1 MEQGIQ
7 QNKDMKLLGIFT
19 RRRPA
24 TIKTALEGVPV
35 FHVDDA
41 EKMTGEIDVMILCG
55 GSASD
60 LPIQGP
66 LFAGLFNTVDGYDAH
81 ARVPDY
87 FQAVNS
93 RALAAGKVS
102 IIAGGWDPGMFSVN
116 RLYAEAIL
124 PQGNT
129 YTFWGKG
136 VSQGHSDAVRRVKG
150 VQDAKQYTIPLEKA
164 IEAVKSGHMPELTTG
179 ERHRRECFVVAEE
192 GADKLRIEQEIKT
205 MPDYFAGYDTTV
217 HFITAEELK
226 KHHSGIPHGGLV
238 IRYGKTGLQKPHS
251 HIIEY
256 KIELGSNPDFTAN
269 VLIAF
274 ARAAYRL
281 NKEGQSGARTVVD
294 IPPAYLSPKSAA
306 EIRKTF
312 I

>member
-7 QNKDMKLLGIFT
+7 QNKDMKLVGIFT
-19 RRRPA
+19 RRQPVE
-24 TIKTALEGVPV
+24 IKTALAGVHV

-60 LPIQGP
+60 LPVQGP

-81 ARVPDY
+81 AKVPDY

-93 RALAAGKVS
+93 SALAAGKVS
-102 IIAGGWDPGMFSVN
+102 IIAGGWDPGMFSIN

-124 PQGNT
+124 PLGNT

-150 VQDAKQYTIPLEKA
+150 VQDAKQYTIPLEKV
-164 IEAVKSGHMPELTTG
+164 IEAVKNGHMPNLTAR
-179 ERHRRECFVVAEE
+179 ERHRRECFVVIEE
-192 GADKLRIEQEIKT
+192 GADKQRIEQEIKT
-205 MPDYFAGYDTTV
+205 MPDYFADYDTTV

-226 KHHSGIPHGGLV
+226 RNHSGIPHGGLV
-238 IRYGKTGLQKPHS
+238 IRYGKTGLQKSHS

-256 KIELGSNPDFTAN
+256 KIELGANPDFTAN

-294 IPPAYLSPKSAA
+294 IPPAYLSPKAAA
-306 EIRKTF
+306 EIRRTF

>member
-1 MEQGIQ
+1 
-7 QNKDMKLLGIFT
+7 MKLLGIFT

-102 IIAGGWDPGMFSVN
+102 IIAGGWDPGIFSVS
-116 RLYAEAIL
+116 RLCRGHSA
-124 PQGNT
+124 PGNLH
-129 YTFWGKG
+129 FLGQG
-136 VSQGHSDAVRRVKG
+136 VSQEPFGSV
-150 VQDAKQYTIPLEKA
+150 
-164 IEAVKSGHMPELTTG
+164 PE
-179 ERHRRECFVVAEE
+179 
-192 GADKLRIEQEIKT
+192 
-205 MPDYFAGYDTTV
+205 
-217 HFITAEELK
+217 
-226 KHHSGIPHGGLV
+226 
-238 IRYGKTGLQKPHS
+238 
-251 HIIEY
+251 
-256 KIELGSNPDFTAN
+256 
-269 VLIAF
+269 
-274 ARAAYRL
+274 
-281 NKEGQSGARTVVD
+281 
-294 IPPAYLSPKSAA
+294 
-306 EIRKTF
+306 
-312 I
+312 